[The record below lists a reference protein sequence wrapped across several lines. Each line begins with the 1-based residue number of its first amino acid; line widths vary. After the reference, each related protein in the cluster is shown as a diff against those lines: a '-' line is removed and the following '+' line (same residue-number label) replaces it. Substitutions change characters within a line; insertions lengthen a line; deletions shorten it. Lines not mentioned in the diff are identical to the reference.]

1 MELAVEGRAEALLV
15 ELLEGPA
22 LIHGSVGTIA
32 SNSGLARVTEADE
45 ASAEGIVVEAWV
57 LVRAME
63 GMGAA
68 ANLVAA
74 AVMDPWM
81 LLLAMLQARVAA
93 SCPQAGGPEAVY
105 SGAGAVVGV
114 ALRQFGKVAVAA
126 AAAVLGHDA
135 MLILLGRCC
144 CCCSSEAR
152 NLVLPSVS
160 GAMRTVR

>member
-22 LIHGSVGTIA
+22 LIHGSVGTTA

-114 ALRQFGKVAVAA
+114 ALRQFGKVA

>member
-1 MELAVEGRAEALLV
+1 MEGRAEALLV
-15 ELLEGPA
+15 ELLEGPG
-22 LIHGSVGTIA
+22 LIHGSVGTTA

-68 ANLVAA
+68 ANLVLAA

-126 AAAVLGHDA
+126 ATAVLGHDA

-144 CCCSSEAR
+144 CCYSSEAR